1 MAPCRSR
8 YLTTSRTRRG
18 ECFCAATLSTRKVDD
33 ALLVHA
39 SSKRAGAASLLAA
52 RLSGLSERLLRTMIS
67 FVMPEGFAV
76 SSRWKSPVVA
86 KVLADYIQGVPIII
100 VDVDCLLGGITR
112 RLDLGYV
119 ETGRVGFDGGTTSS

>member
-1 MAPCRSR
+1 
-8 YLTTSRTRRG
+8 
-18 ECFCAATLSTRKVDD
+18 
-33 ALLVHA
+33 
-39 SSKRAGAASLLAA
+39 
-52 RLSGLSERLLRTMIS
+52 MIS

-76 SSRWKSPVVA
+76 SNRWKSPVAA
-86 KVLADYIQGVPIII
+86 KVLAAYIQRVPMII